1 MAGRFENKVVMITG
15 AAGAIAR
22 GVVETFTAE
31 GAKLAL
37 VDISEE
43 GLQALID
50 DLDTPPAE
58 YLLLTADLGKPD
70 DVDAIVNKTVETF
83 GQIDALAHT
92 AGGFTMGDPV
102 HALNMDA
109 YSKMMYL
116 NTTLTYVTLGRVAR
130 HMVEAGVEGSLVAIL
145 ARSGL
150 SGSAKMAAYT
160 ASKAAAQRIVES
172 MSEELKEHGI
182 RVNGIMPSTADTP
195 ANRDAMPNANFDNWV
210 TPAQIADAIA
220 FLCSDEARA
229 ISGQSLGV
237 YNKA

>member
-1 MAGRFENKVVMITG
+1 MSNQFTDKVIMITG

-22 GVVETFTAE
+22 GVVDRFTDE
-31 GAKLAL
+31 GAKLVL
-37 VDISEE
+37 VDISES
-43 GLQALID
+43 GLQELID
-50 DLDTPPAE
+50 DMDNPPDD
-58 YLLLTADLGKPD
+58 YLLLTGDLGKPEN
-70 DVDAIVNKTVETF
+70 VDAIVNEAVENF

-102 HALNMDA
+102 HAVNMEA

-116 NTTLTYVTLGRVAR
+116 NTTLTYVTLGRVAQ
-130 HMVEAGVEGSLVAIL
+130 HMVDAGVEGSLVAIL

-150 SGSAKMAAYT
+150 SGSANMAAYT

-172 MSEELKEHGI
+172 MSLELKDHGI
-182 RVNGIMPSTADTP
+182 RVNGVMPSTADTP
-195 ANRDAMPNANFDNWV
+195 ANRASMPDADFDKWV

-220 FLCSDEARA
+220 FLCSEDARA

-237 YNKA
+237 YNRA